1 MVVGLQSSTY
11 AEKLAEVGLTSLAD
25 RRVRGDVIQVW
36 KYLHGICPYD
46 HLMLQFACEKHDRTT
61 RHTVK
66 PFNLVVPKSQLDI
79 RKNFFTSR
87 AVRVWNQLPSSV
99 QCLDDLNMF
108 KNEYDKLVF

>member
-11 AEKLAEVGLTSLAD
+11 AEKLAEVGLTSLAA

-46 HLMLQFACEKHDRTT
+46 PHMFQFASDQHDRTT
-61 RHTVK
+61 RHTGK
-66 PFNLVVPKSQLDI
+66 PFNLAMPKAHLDI
-79 RKNFFTSR
+79 RRNFFTSR
-87 AVRVWNQLPSSV
+87 AVHVWNQLPSSV
-99 QCLDDLNMF
+99 QCLDDINTF